1 MTESEW
7 NGCVDPAFMYDLLR
21 RTVTERKLRLIACA
35 CCRRVQH
42 LVRGF
47 STAIILDLAE
57 RMADGQAGE
66 EEVAEIRNHNWAY
79 TREPCSPH
87 HSSNPSLAVRDLAAR
102 AVAFA
107 AEEHD
112 ACFRA
117 VFFASDAMASLAR
130 SAVNPEEDAGYVAA
144 QQAERRVQCDLIRD
158 ICGYPCRRS
167 TIPDS
172 VLAWN
177 DGTVVKLAQAI
188 YEERTVPSCRFDDG
202 RLAILADAMEDA
214 GCQDANVLGHLREP
228 LPHMLGCHV
237 LDALLGKE

>member
-7 NGCVDPAFMYDLLR
+7 NDCADPAFMYDLVR
-21 RTVTERKLRLIACA
+21 RTVSERKLRLIACA

-47 STAIILDLAE
+47 STPIILDLAE
-57 RMADGQAGE
+57 RMAEGQASE
-66 EEVAEIRNHNWAY
+66 EEVAQVRNENWAY

-87 HSSNPSLAVRDLAAR
+87 HSSSPSLAVPDLATG

-107 AEEHD
+107 AEERD

-117 VFFASDAMASLAR
+117 VFFASDAMASLERTA
-130 SAVNPEEDAGYVAA
+130 ANPEDDVGYVAA
-144 QQAERRVQCDLIRD
+144 QQAERRIQCDLIRD
-158 ICGYPCRRS
+158 ICGYPCRRLA
-167 TIPDS
+167 IPDS

-188 YEERTVPSCRFDDG
+188 YDERTLPSGHLDTG
-202 RLAILADAMEDA
+202 RMAILADAMEDA
-214 GCQDANVLGHLREP
+214 GYQDGEILAHCRDTNQHVR
-228 LPHMLGCHV
+228 GCHV